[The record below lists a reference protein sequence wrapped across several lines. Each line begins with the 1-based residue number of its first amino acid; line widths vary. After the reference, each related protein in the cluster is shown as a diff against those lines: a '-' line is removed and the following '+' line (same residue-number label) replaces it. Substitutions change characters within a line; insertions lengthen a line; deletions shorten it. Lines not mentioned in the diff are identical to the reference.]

1 MTVKRT
7 TKRPAARPKPVEEA
21 SVSRVEQAYEY
32 IRQAIQNHRLKP
44 GDRLREAELAEA
56 IGVSRTPLRE
66 ALARLES
73 DGLIVNDPARGLA
86 VMQLDYNMVGEL
98 YFIRE
103 VLEGTAARLAAQHA
117 SDVELEI
124 IDEICEQYR
133 RAMGDGPA
141 LAMRNRQFH
150 EALYRCAHNRY
161 LVKLLTGLHD
171 ALALLGD
178 SMLLDVKRAQQTLQE
193 HAAIVDAI
201 KARDPDGAE
210 LATRK
215 HIRTAQVERLKRR
228 FEDG

>member
-1 MTVKRT
+1 MSVKRVA
-7 TKRPAARPKPVEEA
+7 KRPAAKARPVEES
-21 SVSRVEQAYEY
+21 SVSRVEQAYDY
-32 IRQAIQNHRLKP
+32 IRQAIQNHQLKP
-44 GDRLREAELAEA
+44 GDRLREAELAET

-117 SDVELEI
+117 SEVELAI
-124 IDEICEQYR
+124 IDEICDQYR
-133 RAMGDGPA
+133 RALGDGPA
-141 LAMRNRQFH
+141 LAVRNRQFH

-161 LVKLLTGLHD
+161 LFKLLNGLHD

-178 SMLLDVKRAQQTLQE
+178 SMLHDVKRAEQTLQE
-193 HAAIVDAI
+193 HAEIVDAI
-201 KARDPDGAE
+201 KARDPEAAD

-215 HIRTAQVERLKRR
+215 HIRTAQVARLKRR
-228 FEDG
+228 FDGS